1 MNGHKVLPD
10 IWQWYLNYI
19 IELKKKKNLKETNNI
34 LGQEGKKEKKETKA
48 IITIFQE
55 KRKTMEQ
62 N

>member
-1 MNGHKVLPD
+1 MIFKLYNR
-10 IWQWYLNYI
+10 I
-19 IELKKKKNLKETNNI
+19 KKKKNLKETNNI